1 MALKTTTD
9 KKKESQN
16 FINLGIVLNDRE
28 EVLIIKRAKE
38 ETGAGVTLTYAFP
51 GGKQHLDESRAEC
64 VAREI
69 LAETGYAVISKR
81 EISLRKHPQ
90 FDVFIVYHECEL
102 IEDKPIDKP
111 SEPHEVA
118 EVLWRPVDK
127 LRSLFTTDL
136 DPAVATYLGVEE
148 LNML

>member
-1 MALKTTTD
+1 MSD
-9 KKKESQN
+9 KNKESQN
-16 FINLGIVLNDRE
+16 FINLGIVLNDLG

-69 LAETGYAVISKR
+69 LAETGYEVCSRR

-102 IEDKPIDKP
+102 IEDKPTNKP

-118 EVLWRPVDK
+118 EVLWQPVSK
-127 LRSLFTTDL
+127 LKELFTTDL
-136 DPAVATYLGVEE
+136 DPSVEIYLGIETSK
-148 LNML
+148 